1 MSYIPK
7 NNGSQFRNESS
18 AVVARDHDEGGA
30 GSLKTQEREWLDTQA
45 ASSYLGMSEGSLRN
59 MTSNGLIPYYK
70 LGRRNRYRV
79 TDLRE
84 LLLAQKRG
92 GSYVD

>member
-1 MSYIPK
+1 MGYD
-7 NNGSQFRNESS
+7 SS
-18 AVVARDHDEGGA
+18 DQKPEHKKVGIGGLC
-30 GSLKTQEREWLDTQA
+30 SLITREREWLDTKA
-45 ASSYLGMSEGSLRN
+45 AAAYLAMSEGSLRN
-59 MTSNGLIPYYK
+59 MTSDGCVPFYK

-79 TDLRE
+79 TDLRA